1 MVHASSG
8 EIILYG
14 CKDGTGVTK
23 QRVHYPVGTAANT
36 MAQLL
41 RKDLISRSAGKET
54 GGMVHICIF
63 PDLGFGQAF
72 RVRALEQGRFSLKGF
87 GTQPFIMRCGEGDL
101 SSSSSGTADPLF
113 QKGLRQSGPS
123 LVPVL

>member
-1 MVHASSG
+1 
-8 EIILYG
+8 
-14 CKDGTGVTK
+14 
-23 QRVHYPVGTAANT
+23 

-87 GTQPFIMRCGEGDL
+87 GNQRFIMRCGEGDL
-101 SSSSSGTADPLF
+101 SSSSSGTADPLL
-113 QKGLRQSGPS
+113 QKGSANQA
-123 LVPVL
+123 PVLSQSFDSVEGETLLLGVV